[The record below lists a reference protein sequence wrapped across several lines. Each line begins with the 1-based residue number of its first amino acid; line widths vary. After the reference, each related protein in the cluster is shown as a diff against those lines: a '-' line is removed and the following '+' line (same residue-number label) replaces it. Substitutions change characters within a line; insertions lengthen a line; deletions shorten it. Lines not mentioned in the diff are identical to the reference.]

1 MTDHREDQKH
11 EIEALESIYPSE
23 LEVLSRQPFHEFQIN
38 LTSQSEDTD
47 VDSVSCTL
55 HVLYVEKYPDEAPIV
70 EIRDPENLDDID
82 IQTLNDLIQQKVE
95 ENLGMAMVFTLISVV
110 QEKLSD
116 IAEDTRRKQEE
127 EKEKKK
133 KMAEEVERKRFD
145 GTRVTV
151 ENFLAWKTKF
161 DVEIAEIKRAK
172 YEMDLSNKK
181 LTGKEMFL
189 RDASMNESDVKF
201 LQEVDTIEVDES
213 LFQDMDDLDLEDE
226 LLETED

>member
-1 MTDHREDQKH
+1 MK
-11 EIEALESIYPSE
+11 LKPSNQSTQVNWRVF
-23 LEVLSRQPFHEFQIN
+23 LRTQPFHEFQIK
-38 LTSQSEDTD
+38 LTSQNEDMED
-47 VDSVSCTL
+47 ESVSCIL
-55 HVLYVEKYPDEAPIV
+55 HVTYVEKYPDEAPIV

-82 IQTLNDLIQQKVE
+82 IQTLNDLIQQQIE

-110 QEKLSD
+110 QEKLRD
-116 IAEDTRRKQEE
+116 MAEDTKRKQEE

-133 KMAEEVERKRFD
+133 KLAEELERKRFD

-151 ENFLAWKTKF
+151 ENFLAWKAKF
-161 DVEIAEIKRAK
+161 DLEIAEIKRAK

-201 LQEVDTIEVDES
+201 LQEEVDTIEVDES
-213 LFQDMDDLDLEDE
+213 LFQDMDDLDLDDE